1 MSNRAIERLPRSR
14 PSRSIRSVFNNLRLH
29 FQLHSNNSTCV
40 NIHSLYHRYHLF
52 HLGYRKLRPAQII
65 KFQIK
70 GNHPPSPTRSTSPSS
85 SFSGTSTSTIPYQLP
100 STPPASPT
108 PPHRSPSSD
117 SAYDYMANR
126 VLDYIEDNLEYY
138 LSPLPPDFQEYE
150 NHINDYFLPEE

>member
-14 PSRSIRSVFNNLRLH
+14 PSRSIRSV
-29 FQLHSNNSTCV
+29 V
-40 NIHSLYHRYHLF
+40 
-52 HLGYRKLRPAQII
+52 
-65 KFQIK
+65 
-70 GNHPPSPTRSTSPSS
+70 
-85 SFSGTSTSTIPYQLP
+85 
-100 STPPASPT
+100 TPPASPT

-117 SAYDYMANR
+117 SSYDYMANR